1 MALRRTP
8 IFTGFLQGRRRFLPY
23 FFLRSLRLVIRGGD
37 LLPLPWSDEMTIWM
51 LLGGLGALALAAY
64 LLYALLNAEKF

>member
-1 MALRRTP
+1 LA
-8 IFTGFLQGRRRFLPY
+8 IFTGFLQGRGSFLPH
-23 FFLRSLRLVIRGGD
+23 FFPRSLRLVIRGGD